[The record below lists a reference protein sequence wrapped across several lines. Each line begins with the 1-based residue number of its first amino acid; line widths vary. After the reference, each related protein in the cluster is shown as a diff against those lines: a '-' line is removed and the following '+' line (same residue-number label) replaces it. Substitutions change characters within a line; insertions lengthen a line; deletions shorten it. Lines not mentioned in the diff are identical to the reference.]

1 MAWLRSVLQ
10 RFRRDV
16 VGIFELKTM
25 IDDLD
30 TALTDTV
37 ETNKEDI
44 GKVSTAVEA
53 AKVATDASL
62 QSLQAEIEDV
72 ETLAKDAATK
82 SDVTTSINTLE
93 KKLQAAEA
101 KAAAAADPLKKDIS
115 YWFHAKPSVL
125 PTNQPSVP
133 IHLVGVGFEQY
144 YNPLHGA
151 RRFVLENARTR

>member
-1 MAWLRSVLQ
+1 
-10 RFRRDV
+10 

-25 IDDLD
+25 IEDLD

-37 ETNKEDI
+37 DTNKAEI
-44 GKVSTAVEA
+44 GSVKAAVA
-53 AKVATDASL
+53 ATDLATDAKFVSI
-62 QSLQAEIEDV
+62 AVEIGAV

-82 SDVTTSINTLE
+82 SDVTTSISTLE

-101 KAAAAADPLKKDIS
+101 KAAAAADPLKKDIA
-115 YWFHAKPSVL
+115 YWFHAKPAVL

-144 YNPLHGA
+144 YNPLLGTLLLPGCVSPFYGSHVG
-151 RRFVLENARTR
+151 